1 MFVGDDEDGDF
12 LSPTGGA
19 KLASLFGLDQ
29 ETSQGNESFQY
40 TAPKQPRKS
49 SNQAP
54 SNQKPVPQ
62 PGAPAVLFATAV
74 QAFRYINGQYMK
86 QGKLGAAV
94 LGNHTTKEY
103 KLLLY
108 LSQQKQ
114 VTSAKINV
122 GFAFTVQ
129 QNNYCT
135 FYDDQRQ
142 NWSLM
147 FESEKLSSDFCK
159 EVCLAKVN
167 SAATLDVVVLQD
179 LSLGEG
185 QSVENGDSVEV
196 VYTGWLLENHTFGQ
210 MFDSN
215 QNKDKLL
222 RLKIGA
228 GKVIRGWE
236 EGMLGMKKVG
246 RRLIVIPPDLAY
258 GSKGVPNRVPANST
272 LIFEAELRRVKFSKE
287 SGSDQASAGSRD
299 SAAPSPA
306 LSIENLVPEPSA
318 QAPSSGSGRPGE
330 PPVRA
335 KSNSLSEQLANPD
348 ATKAKLIS
356 RMAKM
361 GQPML
366 PFLTG
371 AASQPESSDSELED
385 TSGSRAKDHPV
396 VSSPVPITTAP
407 AAAAHVHPHPHAAPT
422 SALLPVMSTVTAQPG
437 LPTSSHVFQTPLAPS
452 PLQPV
457 GQVYPAPA
465 VPYMG
470 SGDVTSFLM
479 TEARQHNTE
488 IRLAVGKVGD
498 KVDQLASKIDDLQR
512 QGGLSTG
519 LSTVSMETS
528 MILHNIQRIV
538 QENEC
543 LKKEVFEKSSRI
555 EEQNRKIGDLI
566 NQNQRYM
573 EQSHLILEQR
583 NDSLKSSSE
592 QNQAR
597 LLQAEQDKV
606 RLTEDLASAA
616 ARVSQLQ
623 LEASAHQQKA
633 AELQGKLSTALQD
646 SESCCQRIAALE
658 AQLEELKEEAER
670 VQTQYRSEKQRRR
683 ETELKVNTMEEEL
696 QDLKTDKESL
706 ERVLSERKKKWQA
719 ERQRRDEEVEELRKS
734 SQQELDNLR
743 TQLRKARTSSDNA
756 ASEQLSQLQAELEQE
771 WKSKCSQMLASAKEQ
786 HSRELAELTE
796 QREGLQD
803 KLTQLQE
810 KFTALKQLR
819 DSEEHSLLQQHKQNE
834 ELHALQEK
842 YSALE
847 QQGVT
852 VRQKLQRRV
861 AELESKLEEQEHS
874 GDTAAEVKRVM
885 NGVFHSLR
893 GEFDLTESY
902 TGQAVLGVIVTT
914 IKNVTLQLLSA
925 KGGSATRPIAK
936 DEETE
941 EEEEKEEL
949 ENVKQQEEE
958 PHHNVHINGETEVR
972 KEEKEEEYVADSDSH
987 QVRETRKDQEEAAEE
1002 TVSELNTTTKAE
1014 HSESTDIH
1022 PVSTTELESEEMTI
1036 TAAPAAECEVQEE
1049 EGQQPASE
1057 SSAEDK
1063 DTSKS
1068 MDPDERSP
1076 EDGQDAVSETNAAVT
1091 SEACV
1096 DSLEEDGQHVGEI
1109 NAASQKAFGPP
1120 SNPPPPP
1127 SALQNTSGEDTSL
1140 TGRIDEENGEEPFFQ
1155 NTTPANPSAAPSEE
1169 EEEEEMS
1176 LKGRPPP
1183 APLFGDDEDDDDL
1196 DWLN

>member
-54 SNQKPVPQ
+54 SNQKPAPQ

-114 VTSAKINV
+114 VTSAKIHV

-147 FESEKLSSDFCK
+147 FESEKSASDFCK

-167 SAATLDVVVLQD
+167 SAASIDVVVLQD

-236 EGMLGMKKVG
+236 EGMLGMKKAG

-272 LIFEAELRRVKFSKE
+272 LIFEAELRRVKFSKD
-287 SGSDQASAGSRD
+287 SGSDRASAGSRD

-306 LSIENLVPEPSA
+306 LSIENLVPEHSA

-330 PPVRA
+330 PPLRA

-407 AAAAHVHPHPHAAPT
+407 AAAAHVHPHPHAAPS

-437 LPTSSHVFQTPLAPS
+437 LPTSSHAFQTPLAPS

-573 EQSHLILEQR
+573 EQSHLMLEQR

-646 SESCCQRIAALE
+646 SENRCQRVAALE

-670 VQTQYRSEKQRRR
+670 IQTQYRSEKQRRK

-696 QDLKTDKESL
+696 QDLKTDKENL
-706 ERVLSERKKKWQA
+706 ERALSERKKKWQV

-743 TQLRKARTSSDNA
+743 AQLRKARTSSDNA

-771 WKSKCSQMLASAKEQ
+771 WKGKCSQMLASAKEQ
-786 HSRELAELTE
+786 HSREVAELTE

-819 DSEEHSLLQQHKQNE
+819 DSEEHSLLQQHKHYE

-842 YSALE
+842 YTALE
-847 QQGVT
+847 QQGAT

-902 TGQAVLGVIVTT
+902 TGQAVLGVIVST

-925 KGGSATRPIAK
+925 KGGAATRPITK
-936 DEETE
+936 EEETA
-941 EEEEKEEL
+941 EEEEKEEV

-958 PHHNVHINGETEVR
+958 PHQNVHINGETEVR
-972 KEEKEEEYVADSDSH
+972 KEEEEEEHVADSDSH

-1002 TVSELNTTTKAE
+1002 TVCESNTTQAE

-1022 PVSTTELESEEMTI
+1022 QVSTTELESKEMTI

-1049 EGQQPASE
+1049 EGQQPAPE

-1076 EDGQDAVSETNAAVT
+1076 EDGQDAVSERNAAVT

-1096 DSLEEDGQHVGEI
+1096 DSVEDDGEDVGEK
-1109 NAASQKAFGPP
+1109 NAASHKAFGPP

-1127 SALQNTSGEDTSL
+1127 SALQNTSGENTSL

-1155 NTTPANPSAAPSEE
+1155 NTTPANPPAAPSEE

-1196 DWLN
+1196 DWMN